1 MPDCVDNG
9 SEVKDD
15 PRTTRTSQYVWW
27 QSSAFLLGFI
37 WLSQQFIVCSVL
49 SGWSTVNCGVG
60 RKLPAPQHPATS
72 APTPPSQP
80 SIRDLSHNP
89 ILPCFISSSPI
100 VVFPQSPLLYLFRWL
115 LCSSATVFVFVQPL
129 PYFQLIWAL
138 CLFFHS
144 RRNPIQ
150 KLISLDYSQPM
161 QWSAMNPSIQTLV
174 ADVGLKSEST
184 GPLLISDNP
193 KKK

>member
-1 MPDCVDNG
+1 MFGRNQVASYLDLFD
-9 SEVKDD
+9 
-15 PRTTRTSQYVWW
+15 TW
-27 QSSAFLLGFI
+27 Q
-37 WLSQQFIVCSVL
+37 SQQFFVCSVL

-129 PYFQLIWAL
+129 PYFQSIWVL

-150 KLISLDYSQPM
+150 KLISLAYSQTIQCNGFP
-161 QWSAMNPSIQTLV
+161 MNPSIQTHV
-174 ADVGLKSEST
+174 ADGGLKSEST
-184 GPLLISDNP
+184 SPLFISDNS

>member
-1 MPDCVDNG
+1 MKRSYLVLMWPDRAIFHKISVATLIFIW
-9 SEVKDD
+9 S
-15 PRTTRTSQYVWW
+15 PLRLVWW
-27 QSSAFLLGFI
+27 VSTLGVTISNIGKGWYCTLTGQGLPAHHNMFGGNLVPSCLDLFDI
-37 WLSQQFIVCSVL
+37 WQSQQFFVCSVL

-80 SIRDLSHNP
+80 SIQDLSHNP

-129 PYFQLIWAL
+129 PNF
-138 CLFFHS
+138 
-144 RRNPIQ
+144 
-150 KLISLDYSQPM
+150 
-161 QWSAMNPSIQTLV
+161 
-174 ADVGLKSEST
+174 
-184 GPLLISDNP
+184 
-193 KKK
+193 